1 MPRVLPRGIRT
12 IGPGGKGLRRITQ
25 GYDFSPS
32 WSPSSRRIVFK
43 RGISLYTVSRHGGPV
58 TRVTPPGS
66 EYGAPDWS
74 PNGLKIGAVGGP
86 GIYTMNPDGT
96 DLTQILLT
104 NEPDPDLSWRPRCN
118 IRGTRGGDTLS
129 GTIARELICGYDGN
143 DIVYDSRA
151 NDAVFAG
158 EGNDRVYGGRGEGR
172 ARRRGRKRPAGRRPG
187 KGFPERARR
196 IPGND
201 VLLGGADD
209 DVCIADPGD
218 IAIGC

>member
-1 MPRVLPRGIRT
+1 M
-12 IGPGGKGLRRITQ
+12 
-25 GYDFSPS
+25 
-32 WSPSSRRIVFK
+32 
-43 RGISLYTVSRHGGPV
+43 H
-58 TRVTPPGS
+58 
-66 EYGAPDWS
+66 
-74 PNGLKIGAVGGP
+74 
-86 GIYTMNPDGT
+86 PDGT

-129 GTIARELICGYDGN
+129 GNYRAGAHVRL
-143 DIVYDSRA
+143 RRQRHRLRLPA

-158 EGNDRVYGGRGEGR
+158 EGNDRVYGGRGRDVLAGGAGSDRLVGGPGR
-172 ARRRGRKRPAGRRPG
+172 DFLSAQDG
-187 KGFPERARR
+187 

-209 DVCIADPGD
+209 DVCVADPGD